1 MERVES
7 VVPGWT
13 SVGNAGNGGA
23 KELMLGRKDEAAA
36 APMNADPPTQ
46 ITEPGATAEPD
57 ISLKTLNRM
66 LDIIAEQQKQIGE
79 QQKLINELTHRL
91 ESQQPG
97 YGMVA
102 EEIHRNE
109 E

>member
-1 MERVES
+1 
-7 VVPGWT
+7 
-13 SVGNAGNGGA
+13 
-23 KELMLGRKDEAAA
+23 
-36 APMNADPPTQ
+36 MNAASPPP
-46 ITEPGATAEPD
+46 ITEPVTTAEPD

-79 QQKLINELTHRL
+79 QQKLINERTHRL

-97 YGMVA
+97 YSMVA
-102 EEIHRNE
+102 EGIHRNE